1 MRLIRMSKEFNT
13 KKEILMF
20 LTIIRNDA
28 RDFFEVVNE
37 HGEEWIDLKEHIDT
51 IDILDFVRWLSSIE
65 IK

>member
-1 MRLIRMSKEFNT
+1 MSKEFNT

-37 HGEEWIDLKEHIDT
+37 HGEEEWIDLKEHIDT